1 MASTMSS
8 AHPIPRGE
16 YARLVVVLGLLAAIG
31 PLSTDVYLPAFP
43 DMAVELGATN
53 SQVQATLAG
62 SLIGLGVGQLI
73 AGPLS
78 DALGRR
84 LPVMVGMALHVVLSV
99 ACALADDITLLTVLR
114 VLQGLAGT
122 AAAVTAMAVV
132 RDLFTGERAATLMSR
147 LMLVMGLAPVLAPS
161 IGGVMLNVMSWRGTF
176 VFLAAAGLVMLL
188 AAVVW
193 LPETHPA
200 DRRID
205 LHPAAT
211 ARAYLGLFRDPM
223 VVAMV
228 VGSAASSGAL
238 FAYISGSSFI
248 LQEQYGL
255 GAQTYA
261 MVFGLIGIGMIIG
274 GQLNP
279 VVLPRWGLVRT
290 ELVASVASVV
300 VAALM
305 WLLVSRGIGGVVGF
319 VAPLFVLIA
328 LVAVHNSNLTVI
340 AMHRQGRAA
349 GTAAALLGAVRFGI
363 GGAIAPVV
371 GLATQNSPVPLT
383 LILLGS
389 TIVGLVVFLLVRPA
403 LPRYLS

>member
-1 MASTMSS
+1 MASTLSS
-8 AHPIPRGE
+8 PHPIARGE

-43 DMAVELGATN
+43 DMATELGATN
-53 SQVQATLAG
+53 SQIQATLAG

-84 LPVMVGMALHVVLSV
+84 MPVIAGMAAHAVLSV
-99 ACALADDITLLTVLR
+99 GCALAGDINVLIVLR

-132 RDLFTGERAATLMSR
+132 RDLFTGERAAALMSR

-161 IGGVMLNVMSWRGTF
+161 IGGFMLNVMSWRGTF
-176 VFLAAAGLVMLL
+176 VFLAAAGIVLLL
-188 AAVVW
+188 AAAFW
-193 LPETHPA
+193 LPETLPA
-200 DRRID
+200 ERRME

-211 ARAYLGLFRDPM
+211 GRTYLALFRDPI

-228 VGSAASSGAL
+228 VGSAASSGTL

-248 LQEQYGL
+248 LQEQFGL
-255 GAQTYA
+255 SPQTYA
-261 MVFGLIGIGMIIG
+261 LVFGVIGIGMIIG
-274 GQLNP
+274 GQTNP
-279 VVLPRWGLVRT
+279 LLLPRLGLVRT
-290 ELVASVASVV
+290 QLFASISSVV
-300 VAALM
+300 LAVVM

-319 VAPLFVLIA
+319 VAPLFLLIA
-328 LVAVHNSNLTVI
+328 LVAINNANLTVI
-340 AMHRQGRAA
+340 AMHRQGRNA

-371 GLATQNSPVPLT
+371 GLVTRDSATPLT
-383 LILLGS
+383 WILIGTTVL
-389 TIVGLVVFLLVRPA
+389 GLVSYLIVRPA
-403 LPRYLS
+403 LPRYLD